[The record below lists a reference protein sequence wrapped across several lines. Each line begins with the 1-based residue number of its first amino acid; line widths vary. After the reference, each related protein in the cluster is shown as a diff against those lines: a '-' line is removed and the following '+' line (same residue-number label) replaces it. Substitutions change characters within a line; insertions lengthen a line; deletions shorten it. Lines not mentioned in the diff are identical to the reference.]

1 MALQLSGD
9 DRLPRYQRVAETI
22 RDAVT
27 RHEWRPGNRL
37 PSELELSTR
46 FRVAPGTVRQALTR
60 LVDEGLLE
68 RRHGKGTFVRKP
80 SFESSLFRFFRFRE
94 EGGERRVPESRIL
107 KRRRQ
112 VAPSAI
118 ADALHLPKN
127 GEVIHISRLRLL
139 HEEPIL
145 VEEIWLSHERFAPL
159 LDVPCKSIGPLLYPV
174 YEDLCDEVVAR
185 AEESLTVEV
194 AAEDQ
199 EKLLDLPPATPVVL
213 IERLAYGYDG
223 RPLEWRR
230 SRGRADGFQYHV
242 DIR

>member
-27 RHEWRPGNRL
+27 RHEWRPGDRL
-37 PSELELSTR
+37 PSELDLARR
-46 FRVAPGTVRQALTR
+46 FQVAPGTVRQAITQ
-60 LVDEGLLE
+60 LVDEGLLD
-68 RRHGKGTFVRKP
+68 RRHGKGTFIRKP

-94 EGGERRVPESRIL
+94 EGGSRRIPESRIL
-107 KRRRQ
+107 HRERRR
-112 VAPSAI
+112 APSAI
-118 ADALHLPKN
+118 ADALHLPPDAN
-127 GEVIHISRLRLL
+127 VISISRLRLL
-139 HEEPIL
+139 NEEPIL
-145 VEEIWLSHERFAPL
+145 AEEIWVPYDRFL
-159 LDVPCKSIGPLLYPV
+159 GILDIPAEDLGPLLYPV
-174 YEDLCDEVVAR
+174 YEQLCGEVVAR
-185 AEESLTVEV
+185 AEESLTVEI
-194 AAEDQ
+194 AAE
-199 EKLLDLPPATPVVL
+199 EHERLLHLEPSTPVIV